1 MEKVAFV
8 VTSFSESIFSFNS
21 LEINLIALSYTK
33 RYKTQLLKL
42 FDSSS
47 ELLWFCACLTLSS
60 ILTVF
65 AMFSSNICKV

>member
-21 LEINLIALSYTK
+21 LEINLIALPY
-33 RYKTQLLKL
+33 TQLLKL
-42 FDSSS
+42 FGSSS

-65 AMFSSNICKV
+65 AMFSSNICKA